1 MGSKADGYQ
10 TSDFASLKSEDRVIR
25 SVVDVVIAKN
35 FNHLDDYFQ
44 LHTVEVS
51 DILVSIYELMLTET
65 S

>member
-1 MGSKADGYQ
+1 MGPKADGYQ
-10 TSDFASLKSEDRVIR
+10 TSDFASLESEDRVFH

-44 LHTVEVS
+44 LQAVEVC
-51 DILVSIYELMLTET
+51 IPVSIYGWMLTET